1 VIESPELAFTVAER
15 VQAITER
22 LGITYVFKAG
32 FDKANRSAGGAF
44 RGSGVDRAW
53 TCWLR

>member
-1 VIESPELAFTVAER
+1 MIESPELAFTVAER

-22 LGITYVFKAG
+22 LGITYVFKAS
-32 FDKANRSAGGAF
+32 FEKANRSAGGAF
-44 RGSGVDRAW
+44 RGPGVDRAW

>member
-44 RGSGVDRAW
+44 RGPGVDRAW